1 MKCVKMPENVEIKAS
16 IANLA
21 DFQIKAKELSK
32 TDGEVLEQ
40 EDVFFSVPN
49 GRLKL
54 RTVKDVKSELI
65 FYDRPDQEGPKHSE
79 FYTTPV
85 PDPDSL
91 KDCLS
96 RAVGIK
102 GVLRKV
108 RTLYMVGQTRVHVD
122 QVEGLGSFMELEVQ
136 MQEGQTVEQLQKIAE
151 DLMQKL
157 GVSNKDLISVAYM
170 DLLLKKQSQT
180 SG

>member
-1 MKCVKMPENVEIKAS
+1 MPENVEIKAS
-16 IANLA
+16 ITSLA
-21 DFQIKAKELSK
+21 DFQKKAKELSN

-40 EDVFFSVPN
+40 EDVFFIVPN

-54 RTVKDVKSELI
+54 RTIMGAKSELI

-85 PDPDSL
+85 EDPTSL
-91 KDCLS
+91 KECLKRS
-96 RAVGIK
+96 VGIK
-102 GVLRKV
+102 GILRKV

-136 MQEGQTVEQLQKIAE
+136 MQEGQTVEQLQDIAE
-151 DLMQKL
+151 DLMGKL

-170 DLLLKKQSQT
+170 DLLLKKQQQKKDF
-180 SG
+180 